1 MVRRSPAKSLTSNV
15 CAYFITLTYPKLLCS
30 LNTCEV
36 FKIIVP
42 DLSLNK
48 FEGYHYGE
56 YYGFIQ
62 FSYIRKVSV
71 RALSCNRNYHQATC
85 TYVTSFLYLTS
96 TVQRR
101 LVLYVFVPSL
111 IKDRCSVY
119 LFLFFYCV
127 W

>member
-1 MVRRSPAKSLTSNV
+1 MSGTWSPAKSLTITV

-42 DLSLNK
+42 DLPLNK

-71 RALSCNRNYHQATC
+71 RALTCNRNYHQATC
-85 TYVTSFLYLTS
+85 TYVTSFFIFNLHSTTS
-96 TVQRR
+96 VGTLCFCTISYKV
-101 LVLYVFVPSL
+101 SL
-111 IKDRCSVY
+111 
-119 LFLFFYCV
+119 
-127 W
+127 